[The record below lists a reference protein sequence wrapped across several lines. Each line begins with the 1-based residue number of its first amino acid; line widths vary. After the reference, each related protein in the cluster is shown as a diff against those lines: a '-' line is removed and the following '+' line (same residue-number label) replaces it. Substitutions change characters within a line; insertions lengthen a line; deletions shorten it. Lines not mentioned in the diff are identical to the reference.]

1 MAGRAASEK
10 RRRRPGSE
18 EERNRS
24 MGALLNRAFSP
35 RPAPGFNRYAPP
47 VSSRHRHPASAPR
60 SASTGAPPFDR
71 CLRPMPTT
79 DIRAPPRTT
88 TRLHRGALS
97 DRPRRDAFLRASIR
111 AAGTRRPTLEKAA
124 PRRASEAPRPR
135 DPTPPRRPR
144 RPPRRDPFLR
154 ASIRAAGTRRRLPK
168 KRLPAA
174 PRRRPGRRPDSTTTP
189 SATAAAR
196 PLPPRVDSR
205 CRNSTTK
212 SRKRSPPRLGG
223 DPADDARTPREET
236 KGEETKP
243 TPDGRTRRRD
253 HPRRTPGNPGGR
265 GGEND
270 GEHPRRLVVP
280 PPRRRGTHPVGA
292 ARTTRRLGSVRRSP
306 SRAPG
311 PGRRGPRPAPD
322 RGRERWDHAGPG
334 AGKPA

>member
-1 MAGRAASEK
+1 MAGRAASA
-10 RRRRPGSE
+10 RRPGRRKSE
-18 EERNRS
+18 EERGRS

-71 CLRPMPTT
+71 CLRPMSTT

-154 ASIRAAGTRRRLPK
+154 ASIRAAGTRRRSPES
-168 KRLPAA
+168 
-174 PRRRPGRRPDSTTTP
+174 G
-189 SATAAAR
+189 
-196 PLPPRVDSR
+196 
-205 CRNSTTK
+205 
-212 SRKRSPPRLGG
+212 SPPRLGG
-223 DPADDARTPREET
+223 APAGDARTPREET

-265 GGEND
+265 GGEKD

-280 PPRRRGTHPVGA
+280 PPRRPGTRPIGA
-292 ARTTRRLGSVRRSP
+292 ARTTPYTGSVRRSP
-306 SRAPG
+306 SRAPE

-322 RGRERWDHAGPG
+322 RGSERSDHAGPG